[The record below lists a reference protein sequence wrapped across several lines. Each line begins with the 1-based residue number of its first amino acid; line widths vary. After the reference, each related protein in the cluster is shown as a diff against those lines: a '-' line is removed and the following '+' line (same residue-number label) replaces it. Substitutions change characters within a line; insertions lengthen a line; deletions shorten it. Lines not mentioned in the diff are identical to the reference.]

1 MESVIPLHSLG
12 TRMPEHGRIRM
23 GVKDANRG
31 FPKAIDKL
39 RFTSPDKEA
48 VEQIANLYGG
58 EVNKWNDKKASPP
71 NQWEVIT
78 TSESIK
84 VFLPKD
90 SLSIWYEMWSGRG
103 CIRRCDGET
112 CTLTTAGDSDM
123 VDCMCAAENKME
135 CAPKT
140 RLNVILP
147 EIKFGG
153 VWLLTTN
160 SWNAAKE
167 LPAMEQM
174 LHQLQAVGIVEGR
187 LRLEKRQTDG
197 GAKKFV
203 VPTIDVDASPLDI
216 LEGQAQPKALHP
228 GKFEDMPELVEAEI
242 IDG

>member
-1 MESVIPLHSLG
+1 METVIPLHSLG

-90 SLSIWYEMWSGRG
+90 SLSI
-103 CIRRCDGET
+103 C
-112 CTLTTAGDSDM
+112 
-123 VDCMCAAENKME
+123 
-135 CAPKT
+135 
-140 RLNVILP
+140 
-147 EIKFGG
+147 
-153 VWLLTTN
+153 N
-160 SWNAAKE
+160 SRN
-167 LPAMEQM
+167 Q
-174 LHQLQAVGIVEGR
+174 
-187 LRLEKRQTDG
+187 
-197 GAKKFV
+197 
-203 VPTIDVDASPLDI
+203 
-216 LEGQAQPKALHP
+216 
-228 GKFEDMPELVEAEI
+228 
-242 IDG
+242 